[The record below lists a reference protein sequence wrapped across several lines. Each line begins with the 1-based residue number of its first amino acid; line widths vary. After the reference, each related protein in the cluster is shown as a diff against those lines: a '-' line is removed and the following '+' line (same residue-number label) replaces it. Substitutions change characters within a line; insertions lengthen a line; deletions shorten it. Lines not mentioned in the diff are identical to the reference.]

1 MRCSGTTLRIA
12 RQRIL
17 YECLCMDL
25 ERGLRLLSL
34 PWTEQRTAADGHKLD
49 EWRAAL
55 SGVLWRIGQIYREL
69 TRRKGIEQAQEAL
82 RLAIDTLWL

>member
-17 YECLCMDL
+17 YECLSHGPGARAAPADAAL
-25 ERGLRLLSL
+25 GERR
-34 PWTEQRTAADGHKLD
+34 PTTDGHKLE

-55 SGVLWRIGQIYREL
+55 SGVLWRIGQLYREL
-69 TRRKGIEQAQEAL
+69 TRRKGIEQARETA
-82 RLAIDTLWL
+82 RLAIDTLWW